1 MASLGTLSPLV
12 SHPVH
17 ATGQELPGLRVTVDK
32 VVHHRDA
39 NFPPETPHAF
49 VYFLTVSNLSQSTVR
64 LLGRKW
70 IIRSPDGTVEVIE
83 GDGIVG
89 QTPRIPSGES
99 FSYNSYHLTGHPVTA
114 EGAFHGTTEDGQ
126 RIFVRIPSFEMIPPP
141 TPLNENYRP

>member
-1 MASLGTLSPLV
+1 MQ
-12 SHPVH
+12 

-39 NFPPETPHAF
+39 NFPPDTPHAF

-70 IIRSPDGTVEVIE
+70 IIRSADGTVEVVE

-89 QTPRIPSGES
+89 QTPRIPSGDS
-99 FSYNSYHLTGHPVTA
+99 FS
-114 EGAFHGTTEDGQ
+114 FKGT
-126 RIFVRIPSFEMIPPP
+126 
-141 TPLNENYRP
+141 